1 VAAPSSTDP
10 LKAGLCEAHRSVA
23 ADQVLA
29 YNGVIPCTPDIKLM
43 NTVAIAVPTTDTQL
57 LRQVAAGDEA
67 AFAELYD
74 LYAPAIYNY
83 LLRLVN
89 EPAVAEEILQEVF
102 LVMWQSAH
110 RFREEAKVKT
120 WLLRIAHHQAV
131 SWLRRAHA
139 ALWSN
144 EELEADEHDHIE
156 EHLARSWQIDQ
167 IRAVL
172 AQLTPNHRAVIEL
185 TFVQGLSYAEI
196 AGVMNCPIGTVKS
209 RMSYALHRLNSLLS
223 EAEL

>member
-1 VAAPSSTDP
+1 
-10 LKAGLCEAHRSVA
+10 
-23 ADQVLA
+23 
-29 YNGVIPCTPDIKLM
+29 M
-43 NTVAIAVPTTDTQL
+43 NTLAVAIPTTDTEL

-89 EPAVAEEILQEVF
+89 ESAVAEEIVQEVF
-102 LVMWQSAH
+102 LAMWRGAQ

-131 SWLRRAHA
+131 SWLRRTRT
-139 ALWSN
+139 ALWPN
-144 EELEADEHDHIE
+144 DELEADDDDHSIE
-156 EHLARSWQIDQ
+156 EHLAHRWQIDQ
-167 IRAVL
+167 VRTAL
-172 AQLTPNHRAVIEL
+172 AQLTPKHRAVIEL

-196 AGVMNCPIGTVKS
+196 AEVMNCPLGTVKS
-209 RMSYALHRLNSLLS
+209 RMSYALRHLNELLN